1 MNLPPSRY
9 YARVFGLVTAAVLAF
24 LLVRILI
31 PFAAP
36 MMWAFLLAFMLQPAN
51 NRLLAKWPGKPGLA
65 AGLLTAATAIVVTGP
80 VTFFVFAFL
89 RQATDLLVRFQSEAH
104 ERKLPA
110 LQLVL
115 DATPVQMLLTRAG
128 EFTSLSKE
136 QILASAA
143 DAAQGALQQVASLGG
158 TVVLGAF
165 NVVTQFGLTLF
176 LLFFFLRDGKD
187 MLLRG
192 IRLIPMTRARK
203 DDLGATL
210 GGVTRA
216 VVLGTLVTS
225 LVQGTL
231 VGIGFAIA
239 GLPSPLVFGAVGAL
253 ASLIPVVG
261 TALVWVPAAITL
273 VAQGHNGWAIF
284 LTVWCIVLVAG
295 SDNVI
300 RPWII
305 SGSSK
310 ASTLLVFVGLLGGIS
325 VFGFAGIFMGPL
337 VLTLVATLL
346 RYADQE
352 LPRSMSSTGSGSGV
366 SYSSLTPL
374 PFSGQQAGLLGEAD
388 PSAITQPPSAPP
400 PKLFP
405 DEPRMKDETPAE
417 PAKATDA
424 AKGDAPKAPSNP
436 TKVDK

>member
-1 MNLPPSRY
+1 MTLTPSRY
-9 YARVFGLVTAAVLAF
+9 YARVFGLVTAAVLGFALF
-24 LLVRILI
+24 RLLS

-36 MMWAFLLAFMLQPAN
+36 LMWASLIAFMLQPAN
-51 NRLLAKWPGKPGLA
+51 RKLLARGQKPTLA
-65 AGLLTAATAIVVTGP
+65 AGLLTGAAFVVVAGP
-80 VTFFVFAFL
+80 VTIFVFAFL
-89 RQATDLLVRFQSEAH
+89 RQAGELLARFQAEAF

-115 DATPVQMLLTRAG
+115 ELKPMQAILTKTG

-136 QILASAA
+136 QIISSAA

-158 TVVLGAF
+158 TVVVGAF
-165 NVVTQFGLTLF
+165 NVLTQFALTMF
-176 LLFFFLRDGKD
+176 LLFFFLRDGKG
-187 MLLRG
+187 MLERG
-192 IRLIPMTRARK
+192 IRLVPMTSHRK
-203 DDLGATL
+203 TELAATL

-253 ASLIPVVG
+253 ASLIPIVG
-261 TALVWVPAAITL
+261 TALVWVPAAVTL
-273 VAQGHNGWAIF
+273 IAQGQTGWAIF
-284 LTVWCIVLVAG
+284 LVLWSIILVAG

-300 RPWII
+300 RPMII
-305 SGSSK
+305 SGSSN

-346 RYADQE
+346 QYADSE
-352 LPRSMSSTGSGSGV
+352 LPRLSVV
-366 SYSSLTPL
+366 SHAPTT
-374 PFSGQQAGLLGEAD
+374 E
-388 PSAITQPPSAPP
+388 PPSAKEAVTEPP
-400 PKLFP
+400 SLPA
-405 DEPRMKDETPAE
+405 KDAE
-417 PAKATDA
+417 PPGQK
-424 AKGDAPKAPSNP
+424 PE
-436 TKVDK
+436 TKLDK

>member
-1 MNLPPSRY
+1 MTPSRF
-9 YARVFGLVTAAVLAF
+9 YARVFGLITAAVLGF
-24 LLVRILI
+24 LLFRLLS

-36 MMWAFLLAFMLQPAN
+36 LMWASLMAFMMQPAN
-51 NRLLAKWPGKPGLA
+51 QKLLARGQKPALA
-65 AGLLTAATAIVVTGP
+65 AGLLTGSAFVVVAGP
-80 VTFFVFAFL
+80 LTFFVFAFL
-89 RQATDLLVRFQSEAH
+89 RQAGELLARFQAEAS

-115 DATPVQMLLTRAG
+115 ELKPVQALLTKTG

-136 QILASAA
+136 QILSSAA

-158 TVVLGAF
+158 TVVVGAF
-165 NVVTQFGLTLF
+165 NVLTQFALTMF
-176 LLFFFLRDGKD
+176 LLFFFLRDGKRQ
-187 MLLRG
+187 LERS
-192 IRLIPMTRARK
+192 IRLVPMTPSRK
-203 DDLGATL
+203 VDLAGTL

-239 GLPSPLVFGAVGAL
+239 GLPSPLVFGAVGAV
-253 ASLIPVVG
+253 ASLIPIVG

-273 VAQGHNGWAIF
+273 VAQGQTGWAVF
-284 LTVWCIVLVAG
+284 LVLWSVILVAG

-300 RPWII
+300 RPLII
-305 SGSSK
+305 SGSSN

-346 RYADQE
+346 EYADSE
-352 LPRSMSSTGSGSGV
+352 LPRLSVVSGP
-366 SYSSLTPL
+366 PL
-374 PFSGQQAGLLGEAD
+374 PPEPEPTVTEPVKED
-388 PSAITQPPSAPP
+388 PPPPPPS
-400 PKLFP
+400 
-405 DEPRMKDETPAE
+405 PRGGVGRGE
-417 PAKATDA
+417 
-424 AKGDAPKAPSNP
+424 G
-436 TKVDK
+436 

>member
-1 MNLPPSRY
+1 MSTLTPPRY
-9 YARVFGLVTAAVLAF
+9 YARVFGLITAAVLGFF
-24 LLVRILI
+24 LFRLLF

-36 MMWAFLLAFMLQPAN
+36 LMWAALIAFMLQPAN
-51 NRLLAKWPGKPGLA
+51 RKLLARGQKPSLA
-65 AGLLTAATAIVVTGP
+65 AGLLTSAAFLVVAGP
-80 VTFFVFAFL
+80 LTLFVFAFL
-89 RQATDLLVRFQSEAH
+89 RQAGELLAKFQAEAF

-115 DATPVQMLLTRAG
+115 ELKPVQMVLTRAG

-136 QILASAA
+136 QIITSAA

-158 TVVLGAF
+158 TVVVGAV
-165 NVVTQFGLTLF
+165 NVITQFAFTMF
-176 LLFFFLRDGKD
+176 LLFFFLRDGKG
-187 MLLRG
+187 MLELG
-192 IRLIPMTRARK
+192 IRLVPMTPNRK
-203 DDLGATL
+203 VELAGTL

-253 ASLIPVVG
+253 ASLIPIVG
-261 TALVWVPAAITL
+261 TTLVWVPAAVTL
-273 VAQGHNGWAIF
+273 IAQGQTGWAIF
-284 LTVWCIVLVAG
+284 LVLWSIILVAG

-300 RPWII
+300 RPLII
-305 SGSSK
+305 SGSSN

-346 RYADQE
+346 QFADSE
-352 LPRSMSSTGSGSGV
+352 LPRLSVISR
-366 SYSSLTPL
+366 
-374 PFSGQQAGLLGEAD
+374 
-388 PSAITQPPSAPP
+388 QPPSTEPPAAPLPETKEAVTEP
-400 PKLFP
+400 PTAQPATPKP
-405 DEPRMKDETPAE
+405 EPGLDT
-417 PAKATDA
+417 
-424 AKGDAPKAPSNP
+424 
-436 TKVDK
+436 

>member
-1 MNLPPSRY
+1 MTLTPSRY
-9 YARVFGLVTAAVLAF
+9 YARVFGLVTAAVLGFALF
-24 LLVRILI
+24 RLLS

-36 MMWAFLLAFMLQPAN
+36 LMWAALMAFMLQPAN
-51 NRLLAKWPGKPGLA
+51 RRLLARGQRPTLA
-65 AGLLTAATAIVVTGP
+65 AALLTGAAFLVVAGP
-80 VTFFVFAFL
+80 VTIFVFAFL
-89 RQATDLLVRFQSEAH
+89 RQAGELLVKFQAEAF

-115 DATPVQMLLTRAG
+115 ELKPVQAILTKTG

-136 QILASAA
+136 QIISSAA

-158 TVVLGAF
+158 TVVVGAF
-165 NVVTQFGLTLF
+165 NVLTQFAFTMF
-176 LLFFFLRDGKD
+176 LLFFFLRDGKG
-187 MLLRG
+187 MLETG
-192 IRLIPMTRARK
+192 IRLVPMTSHRK
-203 DDLGATL
+203 AELAATL

-253 ASLIPVVG
+253 ASLIPIVG
-261 TALVWVPAAITL
+261 TALVWVPAAVTL
-273 VAQGHNGWAIF
+273 IAQGQTGWAIF
-284 LTVWCIVLVAG
+284 LVLWSIILVAG

-300 RPWII
+300 RPMII
-305 SGSSK
+305 SGSSN

-346 RYADQE
+346 KYADSE
-352 LPRSMSSTGSGSGV
+352 LPRLSVV
-366 SYSSLTPL
+366 SHAPTTEP
-374 PFSGQQAGLLGEAD
+374 
-388 PSAITQPPSAPP
+388 PSIPETKDAVTEPPSAPAKVEEP
-400 PKLFP
+400 VKPETKL
-405 DEPRMKDETPAE
+405 
-417 PAKATDA
+417 
-424 AKGDAPKAPSNP
+424 
-436 TKVDK
+436 DK

>member
-1 MNLPPSRY
+1 MTLTPSRY
-9 YARVFGLVTAAVLAF
+9 YARVFGLVTAAVLGFALF
-24 LLVRILI
+24 RLLS

-36 MMWAFLLAFMLQPAN
+36 LMWASLIAFMLQPAN
-51 NRLLAKWPGKPGLA
+51 RKLLARGQKPTLA
-65 AGLLTAATAIVVTGP
+65 AGLLTGAAFVVVAGP
-80 VTFFVFAFL
+80 LTLFVFAFL
-89 RQATDLLVRFQSEAH
+89 RQAGELLAKFQAEAF

-115 DATPVQMLLTRAG
+115 ELKPVQAILTRTG

-136 QILASAA
+136 QIISSAA

-158 TVVLGAF
+158 TVVVGAF
-165 NVVTQFGLTLF
+165 NVLTQFALTMF
-176 LLFFFLRDGKD
+176 LLFFFLRDGKG
-187 MLLRG
+187 MLERG
-192 IRLIPMTRARK
+192 IRLVPMTSHRK
-203 DDLGATL
+203 TELAATL

-253 ASLIPVVG
+253 ASLIPIVG
-261 TALVWVPAAITL
+261 TALVWVPAAVTL
-273 VAQGHNGWAIF
+273 IAQGQTGWAIF
-284 LTVWCIVLVAG
+284 LVLWSIILVAG

-300 RPWII
+300 RPMII
-305 SGSSK
+305 SGSSN

-346 RYADQE
+346 QYADSE
-352 LPRSMSSTGSGSGV
+352 LPRLSVV
-366 SYSSLTPL
+366 SHAPTTEPPSKPETK
-374 PFSGQQAGLLGEAD
+374 EAV
-388 PSAITQPPSAPP
+388 TEPPSAP
-400 PKLFP
+400 
-405 DEPRMKDETPAE
+405 
-417 PAKATDA
+417 
-424 AKGDAPKAPSNP
+424 AKGEEPVKPE
-436 TKVDK
+436 TRLDK

>member
-1 MNLPPSRY
+1 MNELPPSRY
-9 YARVFGLVTAAVLAF
+9 YARVFALVTAAALAYA
-24 LLVRILI
+24 LVRILA

-36 MMWAFLLAFMLQPAN
+36 LMWAFLLAFMLQPAN
-51 NRLLAKWPGKPGLA
+51 KRLLLRWPGRPGLA
-65 AGLLTAATAIVVTGP
+65 AGILTAVTAIVVTGP
-80 VTFFVFAFL
+80 VSFFVFAFV
-89 RQATDLLVRFQSEAH
+89 RQATDLTTRFQTEAH

-110 LQLVL
+110 LQLIL
-115 DATPVQMLLTRAG
+115 ELKPVQLLLEKFG
-128 EFTSLSKE
+128 EFTSLEKD
-136 QILASAA
+136 QILASASE
-143 DAAQGALQQVASLGG
+143 AAQGAVQQLASLSGSL
-158 TVVLGAF
+158 VLGAF
-165 NVVTQFGLTLF
+165 SVVTQFGLTLF

-192 IRLIPMTRARK
+192 IRLIPLTRARK
-203 DDLGATL
+203 DDLASTL

-216 VVLGTLVTS
+216 VVLGTLVTA

-231 VGIGFAIA
+231 LGIGFAIA

-253 ASLIPVVG
+253 AALIPVVG

-273 VAQGHNGWAIF
+273 VAQGHNGWALF
-284 LTVWCIVLVAG
+284 LVLWCIVLVAG

-310 ASTLLVFVGLLGGIS
+310 ASTLLVFVGLLGGIG

-352 LPRSMSSTGSGSGV
+352 LPRVGSSSALAASGAISTF
-366 SYSSLTPL
+366 TPA
-374 PFSGQQAGLLGEAD
+374 PFTD
-388 PSAITQPPSAPP
+388 PTTQPPSGPP

-405 DEPRMKDETPAE
+405 DEPRMKEEPAPPAE
-417 PAKATDA
+417 PKV
-424 AKGDAPKAPSNP
+424 

>member
-1 MNLPPSRY
+1 MNQLPPSRY
-9 YARVFGLVTAAVLAF
+9 YARVFGLVTAAVLAY
-24 LLVRILI
+24 LLIRILL

-36 MMWAFLLAFMLQPAN
+36 LMWAFLLAFMLQPLN
-51 NRLLAKWPGKPGLA
+51 NKLLAKWPKKPGLA
-65 AGLLTAATAIVVTGP
+65 AGLLTALTAVVVTGP
-80 VTFFVFAFL
+80 ITFFVFAFL
-89 RQATDLLVRFQSEAH
+89 RQATELLVRFQSEAH
-104 ERKLPA
+104 ERQLPA
-110 LQLVL
+110 LQLIL
-115 DATPVQMLLTRAG
+115 ELKPVQMVLTRTG

-136 QILASAA
+136 QILASASE
-143 DAAQGALQQVASLGG
+143 AAQGALQQVASLGG

-176 LLFFFLRDGKD
+176 LLFFFLRDGKE

-192 IRLIPMTRARK
+192 IRLIPMTRNRK
-203 DDLGATL
+203 DDLGSTL

-216 VVLGTLVTS
+216 VVLGTLVTA

-239 GLPSPLVFGAVGAL
+239 GLPSPLVFGAIGAV
-253 ASLIPVVG
+253 ASLIPIVG
-261 TALVWVPAAITL
+261 TALVWVPASITL
-273 VAQGHNGWAIF
+273 VAQGQGGWALF
-284 LTVWCIVLVAG
+284 LVLWSVVLVAG

-300 RPWII
+300 RPMII
-305 SGSSK
+305 SGNSK
-310 ASTLLVFVGLLGGIS
+310 ASTLLVFVGLLGGIG

-352 LPRSMSSTGSGSGV
+352 LPRLSSAGSGAALASF
-366 SYSSLTPL
+366 TPL
-374 PFSGQQAGLLGEAD
+374 PFTD
-388 PSAITQPPSAPP
+388 PNAVTQPPSAPP

-405 DEPRMKDETPAE
+405 DEPKMKEEPPPAQPE
-417 PAKATDA
+417 RATDA
-424 AKGDAPKAPSNP
+424 PAPAAGTI

>member
-1 MNLPPSRY
+1 MSTLTPSRY
-9 YARVFGLVTAAVLAF
+9 YARVFGLVTAAVLGFF
-24 LLVRILI
+24 LLRLLS

-36 MMWAFLLAFMLQPAN
+36 LMWAALIAFMLQPAN
-51 NRLLAKWPGKPGLA
+51 RKLLARGQKPSLA
-65 AGLLTAATAIVVTGP
+65 AGLLTGAAFLVVAGP
-80 VTFFVFAFL
+80 LTLFVFAFL
-89 RQATDLLVRFQSEAH
+89 RQAGELLAKFQAEAF

-115 DATPVQMLLTRAG
+115 ELKPVQMVLARAG

-136 QILASAA
+136 QIIGSAA

-158 TVVLGAF
+158 TVVVGAF
-165 NVVTQFGLTLF
+165 NVITQFAFTMF
-176 LLFFFLRDGKD
+176 LLFFFLRDGKG
-187 MLLRG
+187 MLELG
-192 IRLIPMTRARK
+192 IRLVPMIATRKVELA
-203 DDLGATL
+203 GTL

-253 ASLIPVVG
+253 AALIPIVG
-261 TALVWVPAAITL
+261 TALVWVPAAVTL
-273 VAQGHNGWAIF
+273 IAQGQTGWALF
-284 LTVWCIVLVAG
+284 LVLWSIILVAG

-300 RPWII
+300 RPLII
-305 SGSSK
+305 SGSSN

-346 RYADQE
+346 QYADSE
-352 LPRSMSSTGSGSGV
+352 LPRLSMASH
-366 SYSSLTPL
+366 P
-374 PFSGQQAGLLGEAD
+374 
-388 PSAITQPPSAPP
+388 PPSAPTEP
-400 PKLFP
+400 PSAAVT
-405 DEPRMKDETPAE
+405 EPPTAVAKTQAPETRL
-417 PAKATDA
+417 
-424 AKGDAPKAPSNP
+424 
-436 TKVDK
+436 DKPPPG